1 MRENPYWMGFLA
13 GHPVDAQFE
22 DAWLRPGALA
32 ALRRAPAIIELREA
46 SIVEYLESQPDASV
60 DAVGLSNVPDWLS
73 VAELERL
80 WAALARTLVPGGRA
94 VLRSTFVAPPLPSGP
109 FVASLLFDRDLSA
122 ELTRRER
129 TGIYASV
136 SVLERAGIEHGPA
149 ARPPDHHE

>member
-13 GHPVDAQFE
+13 GHPVEAQFE

-46 SIVEYLESQPDASV
+46 SIVEYLESLPDASV

-73 VAELERL
+73 AAELERL

-94 VLRSTFVAPPLPSGP
+94 VMRSTFLAPPLPSGP
-109 FVASLLFDRDLSA
+109 FGSRLLFDRDLSA
-122 ELTRRER
+122 ELTGRER

-136 SVLERAGIEHGPA
+136 CVLERARIENGPA
-149 ARPPDHHE
+149 ARPPDHDE